1 MEKWLIYNHQ
11 ISSAIDDLDLSW
23 FIITYSDMFSVESD
37 SYVNSYYARA
47 GDSFKGASTSDCLR
61 FSHGLSIP
69 SNQLPISHQV
79 TAMADP
85 QPSGALRSWIPRKLV
100 RNLVRN
106 LVPGRRIL
114 GLSGGSIADVFNL
127 HPPRILQE
135 SSAEASREGEFVVL
149 SHGGFCSH
157 GATPK
162 SLDGF
167 CGRFLSRN
175 DWMMTGSTPINTHKL
190 ENHIYKVYGH
200 PQFHG
205 PVFSCFFS
213 PALE

>member
-1 MEKWLIYNHQ
+1 
-11 ISSAIDDLDLSW
+11 
-23 FIITYSDMFSVESD
+23 MFSVESD
-37 SYVNSYYARA
+37 SYVNSYYART

-100 RNLVRN
+100 RNLV
-106 LVPGRRIL
+106 PGRRIL

-149 SHGGFCSH
+149 KSWGFDSH

-175 DWMMTGSTPINTHKL
+175 DWTMTGR
-190 ENHIYKVYGH
+190 Y
-200 PQFHG
+200 
-205 PVFSCFFS
+205 
-213 PALE
+213 